1 MSTVA
6 PAHIC
11 KSETAEIRVAR
22 SNWKGR
28 RVVDIRIWFKP
39 NAGADYVP
47 SRKGI
52 TVDASKL
59 DELIQALQEL
69 A

>member
-1 MSTVA
+1 MSAVA
-6 PAHIC
+6 ATRVC
-11 KSETAEIRVAR
+11 KSESAEIRVAR

-28 RVVDIRIWFKP
+28 RVIDIRIWFQP
-39 NAGADYVP
+39 SGGTDYVP
-47 SRKGI
+47 SRKGV

-59 DELIQALQEL
+59 DELIHALQEL